1 MLDIQM
7 QSLLQ
12 GMRQAGVPDM
22 ADLPPQ
28 AARQVYSR
36 IMAAAAEPVRAV
48 AIADHIIAGPG
59 GDLALR
65 VYAPRQPDPRRG
77 IVLYLHGGGFVVG
90 TPRDYDSVA
99 SALCEQSGC
108 VVVQPNYRLAP
119 EHPFPAAVEDA
130 WAAACWVAAHAHALG
145 AQPRIAVVGDSA
157 GGNLAAVLALLARD
171 CAGPAIVQQT
181 LIYPVVATRPET
193 TGSYRR
199 YGSGYTLTTR
209 HTHYFHDLYRGGG
222 RPTATAPGAA
232 GRAGCVRPA
241 ALVGHGGGL
250 RRAARRRHP
259 VRPPAGAGRH
269 TGDAGRIQ
277 RHGAR
282 LHRHGRGAG
291 SGAAGV
297 GAGGRMRW
305 GGRWLGSVV
314 ALIGGG
320 GLVVTPTAQPA
331 SIIIASMAN
340 E

>member
-1 MLDIQM
+1 MPASVPILVPTLIPIKPRAIMLDIQM

-12 GMRQAGVPDM
+12 GMQQAGVPDM

-48 AIADHIIAGPG
+48 AIAERIIAGPG

-90 TPRDYDSVA
+90 TARDYDSVA

-108 VVVQPNYRLAP
+108 VVVQADYRLAP

-130 WAAACWVAAHAHALG
+130 WAAACWVAAQAHALG

-181 LIYPVVATRPET
+181 LIYPVVAARPET

-209 HTHYFHDLYRGGG
+209 LTHYFHDLYRGGRPIDGDPRLAPLAAPDVSGLPPALVMVAGYDVLRDEGIQYAHRLAQAGTPVTLVEYSGMVHGFIAMAGALEAARQALAQVADAVG
-222 RPTATAPGAA
+222 R
-232 GRAGCVRPA
+232 
-241 ALVGHGGGL
+241 ALVG
-250 RRAARRRHP
+250 
-259 VRPPAGAGRH
+259 
-269 TGDAGRIQ
+269 
-277 RHGAR
+277 
-282 LHRHGRGAG
+282 
-291 SGAAGV
+291 
-297 GAGGRMRW
+297 
-305 GGRWLGSVV
+305 
-314 ALIGGG
+314 
-320 GLVVTPTAQPA
+320 
-331 SIIIASMAN
+331 
-340 E
+340 